1 MATLE
6 TIEAIRARV
15 AARREDI
22 IGLVL
27 ELVGIPS
34 VTGDEEAVQEA
45 VERHYRKRGLDVDRW
60 ETTHDDIADYIVHVG
75 EQVRYAGRP
84 HVVGTRKGAGG
95 GRSLMLQGHTDTV
108 DNGDP
113 DLWTKNP
120 CGEVVGDR
128 IYGRGA
134 ADMKAGVATFI
145 TVLDILDD
153 LGWTLDG
160 DLVLAASVG
169 EEDGGFG
176 ALSTVLRGHRAE
188 AALISEPTRLKIV
201 IAGGGSL
208 VFRITVH
215 GKSAHGATRDQG
227 VSAVEKFYPIFHD
240 LLAWEAERNA
250 TLSHPLY
257 DMFDNKFPISVGVVR
272 AGTWAS
278 TVPEELVAEGRL
290 GFLPGETIEDMQ
302 EQAVA
307 RIMAAAN
314 RDEWLR
320 EHPPTIEWFGGQ
332 FASSE
337 ISPEEPIAQ
346 TLAAAHRQV
355 TGTETEFSALTSGL
369 DARLLVNLGGMPTAV
384 YGAGDVNNCH
394 CADEWIEI
402 DEILKAIEVTT
413 VAVINWCGISETRN
427 QEA

>member
-1 MATLE
+1 MTQTG
-6 TIEAIRARV
+6 TIEAIRSAV
-15 AARREDI
+15 AARRDEI
-22 IGLVL
+22 IQLVL

-34 VTGDEEAVQEA
+34 VTGNELAVQDA
-45 VERHYRKRGLDVDRW
+45 VARHYARRGLTVDRW
-60 ETTHDDIADYIVHVG
+60 ETTREDIADYIVHVG
-75 EQVRYAGRP
+75 EQVRYDDRP
-84 HVVGTRKGAGG
+84 HVVGIRRGAGN

-113 DLWTKNP
+113 ALWTRNP
-120 CGEVVGDR
+120 SGEVVGDR

-134 ADMKAGVATFI
+134 ADMKSGVATYI
-145 TVLDILDD
+145 AVLDVLDD
-153 LGWTLDG
+153 LGVKLEG

-176 ALSTVLRGHRAE
+176 ALSTVLRGHRAD
-188 AALISEPTRLKIV
+188 AALISEPTMLKIV

-208 VFRITVH
+208 VFRITIH
-215 GKSAHGATRDQG
+215 GKSAHGATRNQG
-227 VSAVEKFYPIFHD
+227 VSALEKFYPIFHD

-250 TLSHPLY
+250 ALSHPLY
-257 DMFDNKFPISVGVVR
+257 DMFENKFPISVGLVR

-290 GFLPGETIEDMQ
+290 GFLPGEYIAAMQ

-314 RDEWLR
+314 RDDWLR

-337 ISPEEPIAQ
+337 ISPDEPIAQ
-346 TLAAAHRQV
+346 TLAAAHRVV
-355 TGTETEFSALTSGL
+355 TGAETEFSALTSGL

-394 CADEWIEI
+394 CADEWIGI
-402 DEILKAIEVTT
+402 DEILTAIEVTT
-413 VAVINWCGISETRN
+413 VTVLEWCGVSELRI